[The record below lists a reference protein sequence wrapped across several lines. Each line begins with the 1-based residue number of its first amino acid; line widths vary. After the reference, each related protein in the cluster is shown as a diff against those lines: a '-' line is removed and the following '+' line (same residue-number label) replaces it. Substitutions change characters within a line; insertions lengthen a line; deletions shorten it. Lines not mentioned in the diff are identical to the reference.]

1 MIGGVRP
8 GNDPAKSGSAP
19 RFLGLDRAC
28 ILLRNEECRIERFVC
43 LLLAAVHHDTCA
55 LIDDAAALN
64 EKRIFLGCAVG
75 VYPQAREPGGSF
87 EMIDR
92 PYRRDFKRTKSC
104 CLRKNRADVFGDN
117 APVVRLGK
125 VFRHWRFH
133 QGGRQAARCTASQT

>member
-1 MIGGVRP
+1 LIGGVRP

-28 ILLRNEECRIERFVC
+28 ILLRNEECRIKRFVC
-43 LLLAAVHHDTCA
+43 LLLAAVHHDAGA

-64 EKRIFLGCAVG
+64 EKRIFLRRAVG
-75 VYPQAREPGGSF
+75 VYTQAREPGGSF

-92 PYRRDFKRTKSC
+92 PHGRDFKRAESR
-104 CLRKNRADVFGDN
+104 CLWKNRADVFGNN
-117 APVVRLGK
+117 APVIRLRE